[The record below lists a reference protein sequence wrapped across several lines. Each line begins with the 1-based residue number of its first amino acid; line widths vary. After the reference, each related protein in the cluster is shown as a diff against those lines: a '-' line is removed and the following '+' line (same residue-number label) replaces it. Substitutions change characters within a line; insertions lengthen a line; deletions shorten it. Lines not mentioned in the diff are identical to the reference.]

1 MNIQFTQQQISKI
14 DGLIA
19 LLNTPI
25 FDEWKESDHHRD
37 EKGRFSKSGN
47 GSSNSE
53 PRRYKR
59 DNLPDVEEG
68 KVRLFHGSILDK
80 DIPEIKSSGVFG
92 GLFGNSS
99 ISVAESHGE
108 NLHFMDVN
116 EDDIADNI
124 YLRDKAEENHED
136 VDKFFSWEFADPLDE
151 DQKELILEA
160 LLEDRSLFRMD
171 DEDVETI
178 KALLYEDD
186 TGEAD
191 WKMQYLRGQLAK
203 LLGFKAVEME
213 DEHGTSYLIL
223 PGNKVYGI
231 DEKPSNNRLIFNKS
245 QIQKINSVFKDLG
258 NYAAAMDDKWITVKP
273 NGDKHKGT
281 HVKIDG
287 EGRVIAGMGGKFKG
301 EKINEVRKDFKGPKT
316 PSRETL
322 DKSRVK
328 QEQGD
333 ITKSTVDKPIS
344 KASFEKEIKKII
356 NRQRNTE
363 GARDFSKVDDE
374 KAIGFAH
381 TIRRMNN
388 IKRFSSTIENLRK
401 IVENS
406 AWNRVGVY
414 TRGSGIGDPESLEKA
429 GLMIEDRSK
438 NDTYKLTEA
447 GAYIVSEALRLSD
460 KNSEIPT
467 NKLNAELSKVSSEV
481 ESSIKGDSIDRLKKT
496 ATMLFN
502 KYTDKSIPESQKSEY
517 FKLYKQVHEK
527 IDDLKG
533 GFVSKIYG
541 AYAAETEKGKEVY
554 KKFASEMSKADI
566 SYLERLP
573 GSKSP
578 DFWIKLQN
586 FSPKQAVNVMRIN
599 QKAHR
604 EAQEFLNE
612 LENAAR
618 ERAKGPSPEQIER
631 GKQFKEAPP
640 LPQWYADIRSTHS
653 NPYWN
658 GKFYDGKKK
667 GEHRIYVSNKE
678 YKISDDQKAEL
689 EKHMKDYSDFKA
701 AERSEAT
708 YLNVPYEQRETAKKH
723 GAKWDPNKKKWYL
736 PSGVEAHSELNQF
749 MPNYTPPP
757 VEKPKQEFYAAP
769 AVKKADI
776 NSMSESEL
784 KAHINN
790 LEKRRRSY
798 QNVVNEGGEG
808 YNPYD
813 SQISVA
819 SKTYTRRFD
828 PEKQA
833 LFDRI
838 DEERRQERLQRMKEL
853 EEKLERNGGWYPD

>member
-1 MNIQFTQQQISKI
+1 MINFTAKQIARI

-19 LLNTPI
+19 RLN
-25 FDEWKESDHHRD
+25 
-37 EKGRFSKSGN
+37 
-47 GSSNSE
+47 
-53 PRRYKR
+53 
-59 DNLPDVEEG
+59 
-68 KVRLFHGSILDK
+68 
-80 DIPEIKSSGVFG
+80 VF
-92 GLFGNSS
+92 
-99 ISVAESHGE
+99 
-108 NLHFMDVN
+108 
-116 EDDIADNI
+116 
-124 YLRDKAEENHED
+124 
-136 VDKFFSWEFADPLDE
+136 
-151 DQKELILEA
+151 
-160 LLEDRSLFRMD
+160 
-171 DEDVETI
+171 
-178 KALLYEDD
+178 
-186 TGEAD
+186 
-191 WKMQYLRGQLAK
+191 
-203 LLGFKAVEME
+203 
-213 DEHGTSYLIL
+213 
-223 PGNKVYGI
+223 
-231 DEKPSNNRLIFNKS
+231 
-245 QIQKINSVFKDLG
+245 
-258 NYAAAMDDKWITVKP
+258 AMDDKWITVKP
-273 NGDKHKGT
+273 NGEEGKGA
-281 HVKIDG
+281 HVKIDD

-333 ITKSTVDKPIS
+333 ITKSTVDKPTS

-356 NRQRNTE
+356 NHQRNTE
-363 GARDFSKVDDE
+363 GTRDFSKVDDE

-381 TIRRMNN
+381 SIRRMNS

-414 TRGSGIGDPESLEKA
+414 TRGSGIEDPESLERA

-467 NKLNAELSKVSSEV
+467 NKLNTELSKVSSEI
-481 ESSIKGDSIDRLKKT
+481 ESSIKGNSIDRLNKT

-502 KYTDKSIPESQKSEY
+502 KYIDKSIPENIQKEY
-517 FKLYKQVHEK
+517 GRLRNQVLER
-527 IDDLKG
+527 IYELKG
-533 GFVSKIYG
+533 GFVSSVEGRSQI
-541 AYAAETEKGKEVY
+541 ETEKAREIY
-554 KKFASEMSKADI
+554 KKLTSQMTKEDI
-566 SYLERLP
+566 DYLESQKNAKQA
-573 GSKSP
+573 G
-578 DFWIKLQN
+578 FWIGLQDYTPSQALSIIKSN
-586 FSPKQAVNVMRIN
+586 EESRKHTENLLAEEDRLKQEYLSSLPD
-599 QKAHR
+599 K
-604 EAQEFLNE
+604 
-612 LENAAR
+612 
-618 ERAKGPSPEQIER
+618 IER
-631 GKQFKEAPP
+631 GKQFKEEPP
-640 LPQWYADIRSTHS
+640 LPKWYADIRSAHN

-678 YKISDDQKAEL
+678 YKISDEQKAEL

-708 YLNVPYEQRETAKKH
+708 YLNVPYEQRETVKKH

-736 PSGVEAHSELNQF
+736 PAGIEVHSELNQF

-757 VEKPKQEFYAAP
+757 TEKPKQEFYAAP
-769 AVKKADI
+769 EVKKADI

-784 KAHINN
+784 KSHIIN
-790 LEKRRRSY
+790 LHKLRKRY
-798 QNVVNEGGEG
+798 QYVVNEGGEG

-819 SKTYTRRFD
+819 SKTYTRRFE

-838 DEERRQERLQRMKEL
+838 EEERRRERLQRMREL

>member
-1 MNIQFTQQQISKI
+1 MINFTAKQIARI

-19 LLNTPI
+19 RLN
-25 FDEWKESDHHRD
+25 
-37 EKGRFSKSGN
+37 
-47 GSSNSE
+47 
-53 PRRYKR
+53 
-59 DNLPDVEEG
+59 
-68 KVRLFHGSILDK
+68 
-80 DIPEIKSSGVFG
+80 VF
-92 GLFGNSS
+92 
-99 ISVAESHGE
+99 
-108 NLHFMDVN
+108 
-116 EDDIADNI
+116 
-124 YLRDKAEENHED
+124 
-136 VDKFFSWEFADPLDE
+136 
-151 DQKELILEA
+151 
-160 LLEDRSLFRMD
+160 
-171 DEDVETI
+171 
-178 KALLYEDD
+178 
-186 TGEAD
+186 
-191 WKMQYLRGQLAK
+191 
-203 LLGFKAVEME
+203 
-213 DEHGTSYLIL
+213 
-223 PGNKVYGI
+223 
-231 DEKPSNNRLIFNKS
+231 
-245 QIQKINSVFKDLG
+245 
-258 NYAAAMDDKWITVKP
+258 AMDDKWITVKP
-273 NGDKHKGT
+273 NGEEGKGA
-281 HVKIDG
+281 HVKIDD

-381 TIRRMNN
+381 SIRRMNN

-481 ESSIKGDSIDRLKKT
+481 ESSIKGDSIDRLNKT

-502 KYTDKSIPESQKSEY
+502 KYTDRSLPENLRNEY
-517 FKLYKQVHEK
+517 RKLHRQVNAK
-527 IDDLKG
+527 IDELDTQKRNKPQVTL
-533 GFVSKIYG
+533 SKTIIQNEIQGYLSG
-541 AYAAETEKGKEVY
+541 INEGLSLYRHSGYLTGKSKESADKEVEQLTSRKVILTELNNAIINAEKNISEKDVNHANTLINNAMFLI
-554 KKFASEMSKADI
+554 KKEQGMGNPDVTPDIKDIINRLNSGNYADI
-566 SYLERLP
+566 KPLSGSENLP
-573 GSKSP
+573 RTMTQQEQ
-578 DFWIKLQN
+578 DEYT
-586 FSPKQAVNVMRIN
+586 KQKEAILKF
-599 QKAHR
+599 QK
-604 EAQEFLNE
+604 E
-612 LENAAR
+612 
-618 ERAKGPSPEQIER
+618 SQIER

-658 GKFYDGKKK
+658 GKFYNGKKK

-736 PSGVEAHSELNQF
+736 PSGVEAHNELNQF

-757 VEKPKQEFYAAP
+757 VEKPKQEF
-769 AVKKADI
+769 
-776 NSMSESEL
+776 
-784 KAHINN
+784 
-790 LEKRRRSY
+790 
-798 QNVVNEGGEG
+798 
-808 YNPYD
+808 
-813 SQISVA
+813 
-819 SKTYTRRFD
+819 
-828 PEKQA
+828 
-833 LFDRI
+833 
-838 DEERRQERLQRMKEL
+838 
-853 EEKLERNGGWYPD
+853 

>member
-1 MNIQFTQQQISKI
+1 MINFTTKQIARI

-19 LLNTPI
+19 HLN
-25 FDEWKESDHHRD
+25 
-37 EKGRFSKSGN
+37 
-47 GSSNSE
+47 
-53 PRRYKR
+53 
-59 DNLPDVEEG
+59 
-68 KVRLFHGSILDK
+68 
-80 DIPEIKSSGVFG
+80 VF
-92 GLFGNSS
+92 
-99 ISVAESHGE
+99 
-108 NLHFMDVN
+108 
-116 EDDIADNI
+116 
-124 YLRDKAEENHED
+124 
-136 VDKFFSWEFADPLDE
+136 
-151 DQKELILEA
+151 
-160 LLEDRSLFRMD
+160 
-171 DEDVETI
+171 
-178 KALLYEDD
+178 
-186 TGEAD
+186 
-191 WKMQYLRGQLAK
+191 
-203 LLGFKAVEME
+203 
-213 DEHGTSYLIL
+213 
-223 PGNKVYGI
+223 
-231 DEKPSNNRLIFNKS
+231 
-245 QIQKINSVFKDLG
+245 
-258 NYAAAMDDKWITVKP
+258 AMDDKWITVKP
-273 NGDKHKGT
+273 NGEEGKGA
-281 HVKIDG
+281 HVKIDD

-328 QEQGD
+328 QEQGG
-333 ITKSTVDKPIS
+333 ITKSTVDKPTS

-356 NRQRNTE
+356 NHQRNTE

-381 TIRRMNN
+381 SIRRMNN

-414 TRGSGIGDPESLEKA
+414 TRGSGIGDPESLERA

-467 NKLNAELSKVSSEV
+467 NKLNAELSKVSSEI
-481 ESSIKGDSIDRLKKT
+481 ESSIKGDSIDRLNKT

-502 KYTDKSIPESQKSEY
+502 KYIDKSIPENIRKEY
-517 FKLYKQVHEK
+517 GRLRNQVLER
-527 IDDLKG
+527 IYDLKG
-533 GFVSKIYG
+533 GFVSSVEGRSQI
-541 AYAAETEKGKEVY
+541 ETEKAREIY
-554 KKFASEMSKADI
+554 KKLTSQMTKEDI
-566 SYLERLP
+566 DYLESQKNAKQA
-573 GSKSP
+573 G
-578 DFWIKLQN
+578 FWIGLQDYTPSQALSIIKSN
-586 FSPKQAVNVMRIN
+586 EESRKHTENLLAEEDRLKQEYLSSLPD
-599 QKAHR
+599 K
-604 EAQEFLNE
+604 
-612 LENAAR
+612 
-618 ERAKGPSPEQIER
+618 IER
-631 GKQFKEAPP
+631 GKQFKEEPP
-640 LPQWYADIRSTHS
+640 LPKWYADIRSAHN

-667 GEHRIYVSNKE
+667 GEHRIYVSKKE
-678 YKISDDQKAEL
+678 YKISDEQKAEL

-736 PSGVEAHSELNQF
+736 PAGVEVHNELNQF
-749 MPNYTPPP
+749 MTNYTPPP
-757 VEKPKQEFYAAP
+757 TEKPKQEFSSAP
-769 AVKKADI
+769 AAKKADI

-784 KAHINN
+784 KSHIIN
-790 LEKRRRSY
+790 LHKMRKRY
-798 QNVVNEGGEG
+798 QYVVNEGGEG

-819 SKTYTRRFD
+819 SKTYTRRFE

-838 DEERRQERLQRMKEL
+838 DEERRQERLQRMREL